1 MAKFGRLSSSEVVTP
16 QSVALEMINALKEDA
31 ITSTTKILDIA
42 SKQGEFTRA
51 FISKYG
57 TSVSENIYALPTSG
71 VSYEFTRKVYTL
83 LGLDTKHVI
92 IKLHYI

>member
-1 MAKFGRLSSSEVVTP
+1 MQDSDISPMKRVEVAMAKFGRLSSSEVVTP

-57 TSVSENIYALPTSG
+57 TSVSENI
-71 VSYEFTRKVYTL
+71 
-83 LGLDTKHVI
+83 
-92 IKLHYI
+92 